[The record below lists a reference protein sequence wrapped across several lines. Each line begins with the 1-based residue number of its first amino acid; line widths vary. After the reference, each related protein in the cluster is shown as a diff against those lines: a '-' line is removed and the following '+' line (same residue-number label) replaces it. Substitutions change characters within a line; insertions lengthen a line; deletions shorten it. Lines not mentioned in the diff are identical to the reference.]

1 MRVLEAFAEKVGV
14 KVLPAGK
21 RGEVILSF
29 PSCEVVDTFSLRL
42 SKKKAFFLVS
52 WLVYSFKKNEKEG

>member
-1 MRVLEAFAEKVGV
+1 MKVLEAYAKRVGV
-14 KVLPAGK
+14 RVLPVGK

-29 PSCEVVDTFSLRL
+29 PSCEVVDAFSLRL

-52 WLVYSFKKNEKEG
+52 WMFYSFKKNNKEG